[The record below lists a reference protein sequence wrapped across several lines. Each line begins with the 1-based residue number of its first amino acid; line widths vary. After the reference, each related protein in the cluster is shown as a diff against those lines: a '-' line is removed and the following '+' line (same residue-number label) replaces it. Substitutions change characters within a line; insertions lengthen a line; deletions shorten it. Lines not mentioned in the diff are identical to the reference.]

1 MTLMK
6 KTLAGAALVAAMA
19 AGTAGALA
27 LDSSREVY
35 LTAGTHQFYVWCTG
49 GEAGTTATQDGSTA
63 EDAQLKLYESLK
75 AGGKANCWPVWQ
87 GKG

>member
-6 KTLAGAALVAAMA
+6 KTLAGAAAIAMLA
-19 AGTAGALA
+19 AGTAFA

-35 LTAGTHQFYVWCTG
+35 FTAGTHQFYVWCTG
-49 GEAGTTATQDGSTA
+49 GAAGSTATQDGSTA

-75 AGGKANCWPVWQ
+75 SGGKANCWPVWQ
-87 GKG
+87 GKV